1 MQTKSCVINGK
12 TVDNFDSSRD
22 DLELFEVVD
31 EEKLQEM
38 EATFKK
44 LREKISH
51 LKEKW
56 HG

>member
-12 TVDNFDSSRD
+12 TFENFDSSRD

-38 EATFKK
+38 EAKFKK
-44 LREKISH
+44 LREKMSH

>member
-1 MQTKSCVINGK
+1 MINGK